1 MVVNKFKL
9 LKKLAG
15 KATSQKMIKDKTLLV
30 FCRVIKIWSKMN
42 RALIRLCK
50 FILLRFSI

>member
-1 MVVNKFKL
+1 MAVNKFKL

-30 FCRVIKIWSKMN
+30 FCRVIKIWNKMN